1 MRLKLKEKIM
11 KERKSA
17 PLGDMVIKE
26 NYDAESKTFSQG
38 YFEVRDRDGNPT
50 GELLEQYS
58 VKVYLPDDVDEAGIG
73 EPSIILKKDQF
84 LDARA
89 LSQAEKERL
98 PEHLKGKVVCK
109 LNIAMNR
116 KQYPKKVK

>member
-1 MRLKLKEKIM
+1 MSNQQ
-11 KERKSA
+11 RKSS

-26 NYDAESKTFSQG
+26 NYDPETKTFSQA

-58 VKVYLPDDVDEAGIG
+58 VKVYIADDVDESQCG

-98 PEHLKGKVVCK
+98 PEHLKGIVVSK
-109 LNIAMNR
+109 LNIAMQR
-116 KQYPKKVK
+116 KQYPKKNK